1 MKKFFSIISL
11 VLCLSIV
18 FGAIPV
24 YAESGKFVTLR
35 VIQSNNGEKK
45 AVDDVA
51 YKNGGS
57 LYVSTNFLT
66 AYTPYVFDNETS
78 SFYRLNHEPNSKYGT
93 VVIDV
98 EQKAATLYMNPF
110 SHKEYALRD
119 VYEFGGQLFLPLDQ
133 LAALLKAEVFEETD
147 EDGNGA
153 ISIACCLNSLC
164 DAEYALSK
172 IMKMKYVYYGY
183 SEMVDDIFSG
193 DQVSFY
199 ASSVL
204 GYFSST
210 IFGKRLTNLD
220 VAFHSGDYQYYKS
233 LLTKCVTD
241 NDDFYDKM
249 ATSEPLLYRLNLA
262 MNLNSAANTGAAS
275 YGKFF
280 SYIEKMTDTGAMY
293 SPDTAEVYFLSRDH
307 AAMFSAIA
315 DVTEAMDYVLKFASM
330 TQDNKDMLNNYAKYM
345 DSSTKD
351 YDPLYSAVK
360 TIREKYGDDF
370 VTSVVKSIVEKVAE
384 TYLKNNS
391 TIKAAG
397 KAIGAQASKALGG
410 NVALVSIAI
419 DVINATCKYAGID
432 LKDNTNYSI
441 MKDFEVKSSLGKY
454 VDSFGDNHH
463 RNKNQA
469 EKYRLAVIFWLLS
482 SKHTFAEANKLC
494 KKYGMS
500 SSYYND
506 RIETVSYVLG
516 LYYLAAQGTAFD
528 SFAAVN
534 NIIDKNS
541 SVTKNSE
548 KICGDEISQDDALNH
563 KYISGFQTEAW
574 KAAAEDAI
582 YNYYDINPD
591 MNYNDVFSFFLID
604 IDNDSIP
611 EIFQCVEGGTAQIT
625 FQDFLYW
632 NGSKFVLGDMSNVNN
647 CIWRPYPYKNN
658 ETSETEFW
666 IQALP
671 TNLQKVIDYERIYM
685 YGTSYRIQLENGA
698 LSYSETVDR
707 TQYTDVRSSSGA
719 SEEEKAAASQKL
731 MEEKD
736 DFYKKY
742 TPIDD
747 YIYNYAG
754 FSSMYFIN
762 EGRSSS
768 SYRKTVSK
776 ADAKEIV
783 EDYCNN
789 VHHS

>member
-18 FGAIPV
+18 FGTIPV

-35 VIQSNNGEKK
+35 VIQSSNGEKK
-45 AVDDVA
+45 AVDDAA
-51 YKNGGS
+51 YKNGDS

-98 EQKAATLYMNPF
+98 EKKAATLYMNPF

-147 EDGNGA
+147 DDGNGA

-262 MNLNSAANTGAAS
+262 MNLNSAANTGAS
-275 YGKFF
+275 SFGKVF
-280 SYIEKMTDTGAMY
+280 SYVEKMTDTGAMY
-293 SPDTAEVYFLSRDH
+293 SPDAAEVYFLSRDH

-563 KYISGFQTEAW
+563 KYISGSQTEAW
-574 KAAAEDAI
+574 KAAAADAI
-582 YNYYDINPD
+582 YNYIDINPD
-591 MNYNDVFSFFLID
+591 TYVNEIYNTYLID
-604 IDNDSIP
+604 IDNDDIP
-611 EIFQCVEGGTAQIT
+611 EIFQGIGTDHAASSNV
-625 FQDFLYW
+625 FLYW
-632 NGSKFVLGDMSNVNN
+632 NGSRYVPGDMSNVDN
-647 CIWRPYPYKNN
+647 CIYIPYPYINN

-666 IQALP
+666 TQALP
-671 TNLQKVIDYERIYM
+671 TELSRSMDFYIYRYGICNRI
-685 YGTSYRIQLENGA
+685 SLENGA
-698 LSYSETVDR
+698 LSYSETLDR
-707 TQYTDVRSSSGA
+707 TQYTDVLSGGGGT
-719 SEEEKAAASQKL
+719 SEEEEAAFQKL

-742 TPIDD
+742 TPIND
-747 YIYNYAG
+747 YT
-754 FSSMYFIN
+754 FVFFDSLYF
-762 EGRSSS
+762 EASSS
-768 SYRKTVSK
+768 SSDRK

-783 EDYCNN
+783 ENYCNN
-789 VHHS
+789 IHHS